1 MAKNTKKIPTQSE
14 DIDNI
19 IRYLKNPNNSNSYE
33 QYLRPIIKKKG
44 QQYVDKLLGSTIL
57 VLKENELSLNNIEF
71 DENEKMTIVK
81 E

>member
-1 MAKNTKKIPTQSE
+1 MTKNTKKIPTQSE

-19 IRYLKNPNNSNSYE
+19 IRYLKNPNDSNSYE
-33 QYLRPIIKKKG
+33 EYLHPIIKQKG

-71 DENEKMTIVK
+71 DENGKMTVVK

>member
-19 IRYLKNPNNSNSYE
+19 IRYLKNPNDSNSYE
-33 QYLRPIIKKKG
+33 QYLRPIIKQKG

>member
-19 IRYLKNPNNSNSYE
+19 IRYLKNPNDSNNYE
-33 QYLRPIIKKKG
+33 QYLRPIIKQKG

-71 DENEKMTIVK
+71 DENGKMTVVK

>member
-19 IRYLKNPNNSNSYE
+19 IRYLKNPNDSNSYK
-33 QYLRPIIKKKG
+33 QYLRPIIKQKG

-57 VLKENELSLNNIEF
+57 VLKENELSLNNIDF
-71 DENEKMTIVK
+71 DENGKMTVVK